1 MTLVKVCG
9 MRDLEHMAAAAEAG
23 ADLLGMVFLP
33 TVRRYIPPETGAAL
47 ASTFRER
54 RQGAPQRLVGLFA
67 DQPVEHVNAVAAQ
80 VGLDFVQLCGSE
92 SPEYWAQVEPAILK
106 VVHVPAAASGDTDD
120 QYAVVETVEVR
131 LQAISNAGHI
141 ALLDRQSSVQP
152 GGMGEMFDWSV
163 AQELA
168 ALGYRFILAGG
179 LTPENVAA
187 AIEAVGPFGVDGL
200 QRRRD
205 RWRQGHRKDTPLC
218 GSGRTRSPPMN
229 NEERLPNAQGRF
241 GDYGGRF
248 VPETLMA
255 AVEELRIGYEEARDD
270 PSFQAELAELLATY
284 VGRPT
289 PLTFA
294 ANLTKHFGGARV
306 YLKREDLA
314 HTGAHKINH
323 AVGQALLAKRMGKQ
337 RIIAETGAGQHG
349 VATATVCRP
358 CWAWSAWSTW
368 AQRTCGGSSR
378 TSTEWS

>member
-47 ASTFRER
+47 ASTFRES

-92 SPEYWAQVEPAILK
+92 PPEYWAQVEPAILK

-141 ALLDRQSSVQP
+141 ALLDRQSLVQP

-187 AIEAVGPFGVDGL
+187 AIEAVGPFGVDVSSGVET
-200 QRRRD
+200 D
-205 RWRQGHRKDTPLC
+205 GVKDIEKI
-218 GSGRTRSPPMN
+218 R
-229 NEERLPNAQGRF
+229 
-241 GDYGGRF
+241 RF
-248 VPETLMA
+248 VTA
-255 AVEELRIGYEEARDD
+255 
-270 PSFQAELAELLATY
+270 
-284 VGRPT
+284 
-289 PLTFA
+289 
-294 ANLTKHFGGARV
+294 
-306 YLKREDLA
+306 
-314 HTGAHKINH
+314 
-323 AVGQALLAKRMGKQ
+323 
-337 RIIAETGAGQHG
+337 AGQG
-349 VATATVCRP
+349 AP
-358 CWAWSAWSTW
+358 L
-368 AQRTCGGSSR
+368 
-378 TSTEWS
+378 